1 MTCLAP
7 PTVPAA
13 QESVQE
19 NHRHIRDFG
28 TNLSRHQ
35 GKPVGCCGDGNPLC
49 CYWVHQR
56 GQRLIVEMPLVVPAL
71 KPQLQVV
78 HADRRQRQ

>member
-1 MTCLAP
+1 
-7 PTVPAA
+7 
-13 QESVQE
+13 
-19 NHRHIRDFG
+19 
-28 TNLSRHQ
+28 LSRHER
-35 GKPVGCCGDGNPLC
+35 KPVDCGDGNRLC

-78 HADRRQRQ
+78 HADRKQRQ